1 MLLLSF
7 MSLSSSCLQECI
19 TPIKTGQ
26 ALIQKY
32 QSSSTSGLC
41 QKKSIGLQLGHNNMK
56 VQQRSCDFFISPLL
70 LYTNYIYICAIF
82 QKLAFYSKMQEAQ
95 EGVSSGSSFSNLPGA
110 SIKEEDCA
118 REKDHPPEAEY
129 INSRCVL
136 FTYFQGDI
144 SSVVDEHFSRALSQP
159 SSYVP
164 SSTSSKSAR
173 GTSFWRGGNRTNIR
187 NTWPVYA
194 LSCLH
199 NLSPH
204 TCYDERLE
212 VREKCPTLALCAGDL
227 QQAQWR

>member
-1 MLLLSF
+1 MWFFLS
-7 MSLSSSCLQECI
+7 CPQECI
-19 TPIKTGQ
+19 TPIKPDSHKLRYINLHKLQ
-26 ALIQKY
+26 ALKPVRYFKSASTWAKKY
-32 QSSSTSGLC
+32 G
-41 QKKSIGLQLGHNNMK
+41 
-56 VQQRSCDFFISPLL
+56 RSLFYVISVLSFCIL
-70 LYTNYIYICAIF
+70 WCAIF

-95 EGVSSGSSFSNLPGA
+95 EGVSSGSSFSNLPGT

-129 INSRCVL
+129 ISSRCVL

-204 TCYDERLE
+204 TCYDEGLE
-212 VREKCPTLALCAGDL
+212 VREKCTTLALRAGDL
-227 QQAQWR
+227 QQAQCW